1 MLRVLLQQAGVAV
14 DDGQGSFQLVGDAG
28 DEILAQQLVA
38 AQLPRHQVEVLGQLV
53 HLVPLIRHV
62 ELHVE
67 IAAGDGAGGFRQVQ
81 HPPGEG
87 PEEDDHEKGGKD
99 EIDQGGHDLPEPQ
112 HEGAPLFR
120 IQMTGEEGADVG
132 GQQVGEQGGAK
143 DGDQAPQH
151 QLDPD
156 VVAVMQQVGPLHFTT
171 AL

>member
-1 MLRVLLQQAGVAV
+1 M
-14 DDGQGSFQLVGDAG
+14 GDAG

-38 AQLPRHQVEVLGQLV
+38 AQLPRHQVEVLGQLI
-53 HLVPLIRHV
+53 HLVPLVRGV
-62 ELHVE
+62 DLHVE
-67 IAAGDGAGGFRQVQ
+67 IAAGDGAGGVGQVQ

-87 PEEDDHEKGGKD
+87 PEEDDHEDGGED
-99 EIDQGGHDLPEPQ
+99 EVDQGGHDLPEPE

-132 GQQVGEQGGAK
+132 GQQVGEQGGAE

-156 VVAVMQQVGPLHFTT
+156 MVAVAEQGGFLHFTT